1 VTPGRQVCKALLSR
15 IANPRSRAAKRAASP
30 SIDTDKSIKDARRAT
45 DATPVL
51 AARHNG
57 GIQKAKKKVKPM
69 KRGQRARQEKGLARA
84 EAVTAQME
92 KKVEEI
98 QTKAKKRNQR
108 RAIWEEVNEASLEE
122 KRKTPKLQV
131 LENGA
136 RGDDD
141 EWEDVPQ
148 AFEGDTE
155 MKVVDG
161 VQVPAAA
168 GEIRL
173 TVAVRTASAN
183 ASEAEDYEEIT

>member
-1 VTPGRQVCKALLSR
+1 
-15 IANPRSRAAKRAASP
+15 
-30 SIDTDKSIKDARRAT
+30 
-45 DATPVL
+45 
-51 AARHNG
+51 
-57 GIQKAKKKVKPM
+57 
-69 KRGQRARQEKGLARA
+69 
-84 EAVTAQME
+84 ME
-92 KKVEEI
+92 KKVEEL

-131 LENGA
+131 SENGA
-136 RGDDD
+136 AGDVD

-168 GEIRL
+168 REIML
-173 TVAVRTASAN
+173 T
-183 ASEAEDYEEIT
+183 